1 MKSILPLL
9 ILFLSLKMLQAQ
21 DQSYLSIELDGGLEN
36 EINYPPG
43 TDFHL
48 FNGDGDLVASDGDL
62 EVPYKIVTRHM
73 LIVSPSYKTDTD
85 RYVISSGRILMKTHS
100 RTKNDGDTMEGR
112 KSNLSGNS
120 VSLLRKEFLEPGN
133 KGEQNILLVFDNDL
147 VFRYFNGEVRAWYDG
162 NEVPIQGMYLIDTPQ
177 GTMKI
182 SYEPIQ
188 GELWWVF
195 EEKSN

>member
-21 DQSYLSIELDGGLEN
+21 DESYLSIELDGGLEN

-48 FNGDGDLVASDGDL
+48 FNGEGDLVASDGDL
-62 EVPYKIVTRHM
+62 EVPYKIGTRHV
-73 LIVSPSYKTDTD
+73 LLVSPSYKTDTD
-85 RYVISSGRILMKTHS
+85 HYVISSGLILMKTHW
-100 RTKNDGDTMEGR
+100 RTKNDGDAIEGHYGD
-112 KSNLSGNS
+112 LSS
-120 VSLLRKEFLEPGN
+120 KTVSLLSKEYLESGN
-133 KGEQNILLVFDNDL
+133 NGAQNILLVFNNDL
-147 VFRYFNGEVRAWYDG
+147 VFRYFNGEVRAWLDG
-162 NEVPIQGMYLIDTPQ
+162 NEVPVIGKYLINTPQ

-188 GELWWVF
+188 GKLWWVF